1 MIHGRDIGALA
12 LEVSTSTAR
21 SSRIHGPAH
30 WRCIF
35 RIAGLI
41 CAATPKADPIV
52 CAYFSALHDT
62 QRLSNGTDPE
72 HGRRAA
78 QVVRGLGPRLGLT
91 AKQMSVLVEAIRD
104 HADGR
109 TTKHRTVGAC
119 WDADRLTPLAC
130 RNRSGPAA
138 PVKPG
143 RNPQLRSLESARRPD
158 GVGPGHPLEPAKR
171 VTAYHGTRPPPFPRN
186 AIPPGRIYL
195 SSTAVK
201 PACALPFDAALEP
214 VRSSAASIRRSP
226 CFRPDPA

>member
-12 LEVSTSTAR
+12 LEVSTGTAR
-21 SSRIHGPAH
+21 ASRLHGPAH
-30 WRCIF
+30 WRCVY

-62 QRLSNGTDPE
+62 QRLSDGTDPE

-119 WDADRLTPLAC
+119 WDADRLTLSRVGIAPDRRHLSSPDVI
-130 RNRSGPAA
+130 RNFDRWKALGGQMVSGPDI
-138 PVKPG
+138 PWS
-143 RNPQLRSLESARRPD
+143 QLSA
-158 GVGPGHPLEPAKR
+158 
-171 VTAYHGTRPPPFPRN
+171 
-186 AIPPGRIYL
+186 
-195 SSTAVK
+195 
-201 PACALPFDAALEP
+201 
-214 VRSSAASIRRSP
+214 
-226 CFRPDPA
+226 